1 MLMWMKKLIS
11 NVAAIARNGTRVS
24 APRSF
29 IEPPYLLQFSAL
41 RLFFSSNL
49 YRHFAKIPMN
59 LLVGSHLNLMQ
70 LLKFGATRLALAAGV
85 SLFAANA
92 GAAPATAA
100 RSAQA
105 GMTAA
110 SSTAKAS
117 TVSRRAAVTARTRA
131 KAAKAR

>member
-1 MLMWMKKLIS
+1 MWMKKLIS

-41 RLFFSSNL
+41 RLFSSSKL
-49 YRHFAKIPMN
+49 YRHFARIPMN

-85 SLFAANA
+85 ILFVANS
-92 GAAPATAA
+92 GTAQPTA
-100 RSAQA
+100 VRAQA
-105 GMTAA
+105 SMNPSPSQANP
-110 SSTAKAS
+110 ST
-117 TVSRRAAVTARTRA
+117 
-131 KAAKAR
+131 